1 MTPSLLS
8 TLFRRRGH
16 SPRYRS
22 RSLSRHC
29 QSLLL
34 SVTFTV
40 ICCGVGRCQGLSLS
54 LSVASVVNLYRH
66 QLLSLG
72 FQSPSPSFTAASVAV
87 IACHCH
93 CLWLSAAWLSIAVT
107 IIRRCVGCCCCL
119 SLSFSVT
126 VSCLVVNRFLHHS
139 LWRQSL
145 LLPFTVIVCRCQSLF
160 SSIAVAVI
168 HRGVGCCRCLSLLLC

>member
-8 TLFRRRGH
+8 TLFRRRRH
-16 SPRYRS
+16 S
-22 RSLSRHC
+22 
-29 QSLLL
+29 LL

-54 LSVASVVNLYRH
+54 LSVASVVNRYRH

-87 IACHCH
+87 IACRCH
-93 CLWLSAAWLSIAVT
+93 CLSLSAAWLSIAVT

-126 VSCLVVNRFLHHS
+126 VSCLVVNCFLHHS
-139 LWRQSL
+139 LWRRSL
-145 LLPFTVIVCRCQSLF
+145 LLQVTVIVCHCQSLC

-168 HRGVGCCRCLSLLLC
+168 RRGVGCCRCLSLLLLLC